1 MFSHLKCVLS
11 LATPSYKKH
20 HQISLHFLKKRS
32 LAEVSFV
39 VGLLASS
46 CFYERLR
53 RRGEVRVRETF
64 ESMADQRLD
73 LGADT
78 VPDNAA
84 DLTLFVQNLLEQM
97 QGRFNTM
104 STSIIS
110 RIDEMGNRIDDLEKS
125 IGELMQQVRNHY
137 LRHHR
142 RTKKGAISVDDIP
155 HHCVLLSFI
164 SLQAGVDA
172 NAADGGDEAGKK

>member
-1 MFSHLKCVLS
+1 
-11 LATPSYKKH
+11 
-20 HQISLHFLKKRS
+20 
-32 LAEVSFV
+32 
-39 VGLLASS
+39 
-46 CFYERLR
+46 
-53 RRGEVRVRETF
+53 
-64 ESMADQRLD
+64 MADQRLD